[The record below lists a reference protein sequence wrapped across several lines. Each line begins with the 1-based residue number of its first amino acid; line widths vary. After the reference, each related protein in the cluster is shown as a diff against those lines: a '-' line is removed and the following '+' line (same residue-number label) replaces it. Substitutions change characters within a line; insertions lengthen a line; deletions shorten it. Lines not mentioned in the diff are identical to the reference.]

1 MNWNSLKDTETL
13 QESVD
18 KQIAN
23 TEIVIVLS
31 IVALVTLVALSA
43 VVIPAMS
50 SESESQQ
57 QDVA

>member
-50 SESESQQ
+50 SKSESQQ

>member
-13 QESVD
+13 QETVD

-50 SESESQQ
+50 SKSESQQ